1 MEIAVKRISK
11 IRVVVVVDIE
21 NVHRRNLIAVVG
33 PLLVR
38 ARILRDASIIFLYDR
53 TLMDYFSVI

>member
-1 MEIAVKRISK
+1 MEIAVKRLSK
-11 IRVVVVVDIE
+11 IRIVVVVDIE
-21 NVHRRNLIAVVG
+21 NVNGRNLIAVVG
-33 PLLVR
+33 PLSAR